1 MRMNASE
8 ALRAFEL
15 FLRAERNLSPH
26 TRRAYL
32 SDLRQFAAHQGEGFV
47 PERTTGAEVRDF
59 LASLHGRR
67 GPATLGRKL
76 ASLRAFFGFLMREG
90 GCALDPTAG
99 MSAPRLPR
107 RLPRP
112 LPVDEC
118 MGLVDGVAP
127 GPAAIELRD
136 RALLELLYGAGL
148 RVAEL
153 SSLDVRDLDL
163 HRGDVRVIGKGGKQ
177 RVVPLPASA
186 RESLA
191 AWVGSRRAP
200 GILAQPL
207 FISLRRGR
215 ASRASEARSERK
227 ASTGKR
233 SAQRGEAERR
243 RRRRLC
249 RRRTA
254 NRRRRLCRRRTR
266 KARPARRAAH
276 RRAPRA
282 PRPDRQPRPPAPAA
296 PQLCDPPA
304 RHGRRPAR
312 DPGAARAREP
322 VDDREVHRRLR
333 GAAGRCL
340 RSRAPPRAGAAQGA
354 RARRD
359 EDESAHRARPPC
371 SPWSAAAGSRWPR
384 TDR

>member
-1 MRMNASE
+1 MNAGKRSAQRAE
-8 ALRAFEL
+8 GERSSPGVALRAFEL

-32 SDLRQFAAHQGEGFV
+32 SDLRQFAAQQGEGFA
-47 PERTTGAEVRDF
+47 PDRTTGAEVRAF
-59 LASLHGRR
+59 LAGLHGRR

-76 ASLRAFFGFLMREG
+76 AALRAFFGFLIREG
-90 GCALDPTAG
+90 ACALDPTAG

-127 GPAAIELRD
+127 GPSAIELRD

-148 RVAEL
+148 RVSEL

-163 HRGDVRVIGKGGKQ
+163 HRGDVRVMGKGGKQ

-207 FISLRRGR
+207 FISLRRGSTR
-215 ASRASEARSERK
+215 AVPARLSPRDVRRIVGRRARQNGI
-227 ASTGKR
+227 ASHVHPHRLRHSYATHLLDMGADLREIQELLGHASLSTTEKYTAV
-233 SAQRGEAERR
+233 SAER
-243 RRRRLC
+243 LVD
-249 RRRTA
+249 A
-254 NRRRRLCRRRTR
+254 YD
-266 KARPARRAAH
+266 RAH
-276 RRAPRA
+276 PRA
-282 PRPDRQPRPPAPAA
+282 RKQ
-296 PQLCDPPA
+296 
-304 RHGRRPAR
+304 
-312 DPGAARAREP
+312 
-322 VDDREVHRRLR
+322 
-333 GAAGRCL
+333 
-340 RSRAPPRAGAAQGA
+340 
-354 RARRD
+354 
-359 EDESAHRARPPC
+359 
-371 SPWSAAAGSRWPR
+371 
-384 TDR
+384 